1 MAGMDKRELVA
12 VALRALGD
20 SPALGY
26 PSRLFSLIGLL
37 AGEMTRDEAHTA
49 LDFGLSLIEEELSPS
64 TGDGPW
70 REDLLSPVAPNEAL
84 AGFVYAKLASP
95 IAKLRWEAAHVV
107 HELCIAGQDEVIT
120 NLVSLCRKRSGG
132 AFVDQQLHFYDLHA
146 REWLLIAL
154 ARASNDHPD
163 ILRNHI
169 DFFMENSLAEDH
181 VVIRHFA
188 SQAALSLAK
197 HGIAIS
203 DEERERLTN
212 VNSSPFALIVS
223 EHFGCAAEN
232 TAEPDEDRTDDDF
245 IFGYDMDRY
254 WFNPLAR
261 CFAMND
267 KSVMAVGHDVVR
279 NVWGSTHTGFW
290 RDDQRGQRN
299 IFREGETW
307 QSQSSYPETDDL
319 NFYLS
324 YHALMATAG
333 RLLGTRAVHLDPGE
347 SKNAFDEWLEGH
359 LLTRPDGRWLA
370 DRRDPEPAGLLPW
383 INQDRSSDWR
393 WQIARS
399 DFDRYLGLNSDRLNL
414 WANWLTAD
422 EPREEEVHISSALVT
437 TERAEALLRAMQS
450 AEDSHSIPIPS
461 AGSEY
466 ELDQA
471 GFQLV
476 GWVSSCHRYPAL
488 DGQDPWAGS
497 VEFSGPMPSETV
509 KREFQL
515 SASEEDRSWTIGT
528 LPGGSPVLWSEVW
541 GENRGKN
548 NGDNAPRSGSRLQVA
563 RPFLSAFLLKR
574 GMAMITKVTIGRRVR
589 KARYDSDRGD
599 SHVFIPPS
607 FRIFLFKPDGTE
619 STV

>member
-1 MAGMDKRELVA
+1 
-12 VALRALGD
+12 
-20 SPALGY
+20 
-26 PSRLFSLIGLL
+26 
-37 AGEMTRDEAHTA
+37 
-49 LDFGLSLIEEELSPS
+49 
-64 TGDGPW
+64 
-70 REDLLSPVAPNEAL
+70 
-84 AGFVYAKLASP
+84 
-95 IAKLRWEAAHVV
+95 
-107 HELCIAGQDEVIT
+107 
-120 NLVSLCRKRSGG
+120 
-132 AFVDQQLHFYDLHA
+132 
-146 REWLLIAL
+146 
-154 ARASNDHPD
+154 
-163 ILRNHI
+163 
-169 DFFMENSLAEDH
+169 
-181 VVIRHFA
+181 
-188 SQAALSLAK
+188 
-197 HGIAIS
+197 
-203 DEERERLTN
+203 
-212 VNSSPFALIVS
+212 
-223 EHFGCAAEN
+223 
-232 TAEPDEDRTDDDF
+232 
-245 IFGYDMDRY
+245 
-254 WFNPLAR
+254 
-261 CFAMND
+261 
-267 KSVMAVGHDVVR
+267 
-279 NVWGSTHTGFW
+279 
-290 RDDQRGQRN
+290 
-299 IFREGETW
+299 
-307 QSQSSYPETDDL
+307 
-319 NFYLS
+319 
-324 YHALMATAG
+324 
-333 RLLGTRAVHLDPGE
+333 
-347 SKNAFDEWLEGH
+347 
-359 LLTRPDGRWLA
+359 
-370 DRRDPEPAGLLPW
+370 
-383 INQDRSSDWR
+383 
-393 WQIARS
+393 
-399 DFDRYLGLNSDRLNL
+399 LNSDRLNL